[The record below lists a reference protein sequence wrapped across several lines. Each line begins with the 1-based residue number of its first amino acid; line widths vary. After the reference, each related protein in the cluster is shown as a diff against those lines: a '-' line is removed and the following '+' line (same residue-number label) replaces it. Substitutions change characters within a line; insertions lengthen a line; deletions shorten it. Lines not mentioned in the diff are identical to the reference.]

1 MAKLDYKKLLKPL
14 YRPGD
19 EPEWVEVPQLNYL
32 MIDGKG
38 DPNTS
43 PHYQEAVSA
52 LYKFAYAVR
61 FYMRDEKEVD
71 FGVMPLEGLW
81 WVENLDLFSYDD
93 KSNWLWTM
101 LILQPDSVTGKII
114 ESVRAKVIT
123 KHKMPELE
131 QIRFEVYHEGRC
143 AQVMHHGPYAIE
155 KPTVDRLHAFITQQ
169 NCQLH
174 LKHHEIYLND
184 PNRVA
189 PEKLLTIIRQ
199 PVTAA

>member
-14 YRPGD
+14 YQPGD
-19 EPEWVEVPQLNYL
+19 EPEIIEVPKFTYL

-43 PHYQEAVSA
+43 PSYSEAVSA
-52 LYKFAYAVR
+52 LYKFAYAIR
-61 FYMRDEKEVD
+61 FYMRDEKGVD

-81 WVENLDLFSYDD
+81 WEENMSLFTQKD
-93 KSNWLWTM
+93 KSRWLWTM
-101 LILQPDSVTGKII
+101 MILQPESVTTEVIKT
-114 ESVRAKVIT
+114 VRPLVTAKHNLPQLDLV
-123 KHKMPELE
+123 
-131 QIRFEVYHEGRC
+131 RFEVYSEGLSV
-143 AQVMHHGPYAIE
+143 QVMHHGPYSSE
-155 KPTVDRLHAFITQQ
+155 KPTIDHLHAFIAQQ
-169 NCQLH
+169 NYQPH

-199 PVTAA
+199 PITTK